1 MKSPGLFGSAMLW
14 NPIGMKLL
22 DGNDPIVGSTFSDW
36 RIVITRENQVLEVKQ
51 MSIDMP
57 NTRLKPIYSAT
68 GDLTIVILAESKKA
82 AENRGHRIA
91 SRIADAG
98 LWGLDFLDLVDLD
111 FDK

>member
-1 MKSPGLFGSAMLW
+1 MKTPGLFGLRYFW
-14 NPIGMKLL
+14 NYFLKSV
-22 DGNDPIVGSTFSDW
+22 DGNESFVGSCFSDW
-36 RIVITRENQVLEVKQ
+36 QVIVSREKQVIEVRQ

-57 NTRLKPIYSAT
+57 NTRLKPIYSAA

-82 AENRGHRIA
+82 AENRGQRIA
-91 SRIADAG
+91 GRIAEAG

>member
-1 MKSPGLFGSAMLW
+1 MAGSR
-14 NPIGMKLL
+14 
-22 DGNDPIVGSTFSDW
+22 FSDW
-36 RIVITRENQVLEVKQ
+36 QVVVSRDQQVLEVKQ

-57 NTRLKPIYSAT
+57 NTRLKPIYSAA

-82 AENRGHRIA
+82 AENRAQRIA
-91 SRIADAG
+91 ARIADAG